1 MMIEMNKDEAT
12 IIIKLAQKIITALE
26 DELKEKQDKQIRE
39 SEDKEDNT
47 DQYKGYVNK
56 SGGFE

>member
-26 DELKEKQDKQIRE
+26 DELKEKHNKQIRK

-47 DQYKGYVNK
+47 DAYKGYINK
-56 SGGFE
+56 SGSYE

>member
-1 MMIEMNKDEAT
+1 MIEMNKDEAT

-26 DELKEKQDKQIRE
+26 DELKEKQNKQIRK

-47 DQYKGYVNK
+47 DAYKGYINK
-56 SGGFE
+56 SGSYE

>member
-26 DELKEKQDKQIRE
+26 DELKQKHNKQIRE
-39 SEDKEDNT
+39 SEDKEDT
-47 DQYKGYVNK
+47 TEGYVNQ
-56 SGGFE
+56 SGSYE

>member
-26 DELKEKQDKQIRE
+26 EELKEKHNKQIRK
-39 SEDKEDNT
+39 SEDSEDST
-47 DQYKGYVNK
+47 DGYVNQ
-56 SGGFE
+56 SGSYE

>member
-26 DELKEKQDKQIRE
+26 DELKEKHNKQIRE
-39 SEDKEDNT
+39 SEDNKDTTE
-47 DQYKGYVNK
+47 GYVNQ
-56 SGGFE
+56 SGSYE

>member
-26 DELKEKQDKQIRE
+26 EELKEKHNKQIRK
-39 SEDKEDNT
+39 SEDNEDT
-47 DQYKGYVNK
+47 TEGYVNQ
-56 SGGFE
+56 SGSYE

>member
-26 DELKEKQDKQIRE
+26 DELKQKHNKQIRK
-39 SEDKEDNT
+39 SEDSEDTT
-47 DQYKGYVNK
+47 DGYVNQ
-56 SGGFE
+56 SGSYE

>member
-26 DELKEKQDKQIRE
+26 DELKQKHNKQIRE
-39 SEDKEDNT
+39 SEDNKDGTE
-47 DQYKGYVNK
+47 GYVNQ
-56 SGGFE
+56 SGSYE

>member
-26 DELKEKQDKQIRE
+26 DELKQKHNKQIRE
-39 SEDKEDNT
+39 SEDSEDT
-47 DQYKGYVNK
+47 TEGYVNQ
-56 SGGFE
+56 SGSYE

>member
-1 MMIEMNKDEAT
+1 MNKDEAT

-26 DELKEKQDKQIRE
+26 DELKEKQDKQIRK

-56 SGGFE
+56 SGSFE

>member
-26 DELKEKQDKQIRE
+26 EELKNKHNKQIRE
-39 SEDKEDNT
+39 SEDSVDSTE
-47 DQYKGYVNK
+47 GYVNG
-56 SGGFE
+56 SGSYE

>member
-1 MMIEMNKDEAT
+1 MIEMNKDEAT
-12 IIIKLAQKIITALE
+12 VIIKLAQKIIVALE
-26 DELKEKQDKQIRE
+26 DELKQKHNKQIRE

-56 SGGFE
+56 SGSFE